1 MDDSDSAFA
10 GERRLQCRLAWEG
23 GRATLLTGVHVL
35 GRDHE
40 ADVVIDSTTIS
51 RRHARLT
58 VAEGDLT
65 LEDLE
70 SRNGTWVED
79 TKVEAPVHLED
90 GGVFKLGTVEVT
102 LRLTRLDDP
111 TDAVKAVGH
120 EG

>member
-1 MDDSDSAFA
+1 MTDDSGSAS

-23 GRATLLTGVHVL
+23 GRATLPPGAHVL

-40 ADVVIDSTTIS
+40 ADVMIDSTTVS

-58 VAEGDLT
+58 VGEDGLT

-70 SRNGTWVED
+70 SRNGTWVGE
-79 TKVEAPVHLED
+79 TRVEEPTPLED
-90 GGVFKLGTVEVT
+90 GGAFKLGTLEVT

-111 TDAVKAVGH
+111 TDAIKVVGS